1 MAQLTWREMQAPDLS
16 TSLRGYQQFT
26 SLLDGAL
33 GRAKGAVDEI
43 DAGMDERANAGAMR
57 IAAAVQDPEQA
68 KALLANPA
76 LMNDRL
82 NIQTI
87 GALAARP
94 TQLIGQAAAE
104 NNLAT
109 MKLDSSQRLADDAL
123 AGDKFRGAELRAAEG
138 AGGLNTEQRAELQAI
153 NQRIAAAAGSIGSKN
168 AMSTFG
174 ALSDAETG
182 GLGRASTRLGMD
194 STRLGMDQTR
204 QNMSFARDEHSWQVE
219 DRNDIKAGQA
229 ATLAMQSQSYS
240 PESALAAFSSGE
252 FKNLTPG
259 AKMYALQQLNSTWGN
274 IYSPAQLGEMSGFS
288 GSGGGGDYASML
300 VSLESGGNANA
311 RNGSSSATGLHQF
324 TEGTW
329 LGTIK
334 QANPAWARG
343 KSDAELLAM
352 RTDPQKSSQ
361 VEQAL
366 RATNTRA
373 LTRAG
378 LPVNNANLYAMH
390 HFGST
395 KFAAASNDTPI
406 SSILTPQQIA
416 ANPYVRGKTKGQ
428 VIQNWAQRAGTSA
441 ASLTGQMAG
450 ASLRA
455 AQDREGRSSAASL
468 LQAAAEGPSN
478 PLDVVAQLKQTDR
491 FKGTST
497 PFLKSQLD
505 DIVSRSNGQIT
516 YSMAGRI
523 LQDAARVN
531 NSDMRVLPDVRN
543 WLAGNSVRVN
553 SAGDRLDR
561 NYIDNEIKRA
571 AGGGLVQDAVNEADL
586 SNNLQTT
593 QQAQAALSQAR
604 AEYQQVM
611 ARRAVQPGVAA
622 QLPRIQARM
631 DAAQA
636 ALTRA
641 AGNLQ
646 EPRSPAGKSTG
657 APEGGSFWD
666 TVTGMFTPKYN

>member
-43 DAGMDERANAGAMR
+43 DAGMDERANAGALR

-76 LMNDRL
+76 LMNERL
-82 NIQTI
+82 NAATI
-87 GALAARP
+87 GALAQRP
-94 TQLIGQAAAE
+94 TQLINQAAQE
-104 NNLAT
+104 TNLFD
-109 MKLDSSQRLADDAL
+109 MKRASSQAVANDAL
-123 AGDKFRGAELRAAEG
+123 AGDLARGTLLRSAEG
-138 AGGLNTEQRAELQAI
+138 AGTLSPEQRTELNAI
-153 NQRIAAAAGSIGSKN
+153 NERIAAAAGSIGAKN
-168 AMSTFG
+168 TLG
-174 ALSDAETG
+174 NLDALSDAETS

-194 STRLGMDQTR
+194 QTRLGMDQTR
-204 QNMSFARDEHSWQVE
+204 QNMAFAKDEHNWQVE
-219 DRNDIKAGQA
+219 DRNDQKTGQEA
-229 ATLAMQSQSYS
+229 YLAMQSQSYS
-240 PESALAAFSSGE
+240 PESALAAFSSGA

-259 AKMYALQQLNSTWGN
+259 AKMFALQQLNATWGN

-288 GSGGGGDYASML
+288 GSAGGGDYSSML
-300 VSLESGGNANA
+300 VTLESGGNAGA
-311 RNGSSSATGLHQF
+311 RNGNSSATGLHQF

-334 QANPAWARG
+334 KANPAWARG

-366 RATNTRA
+366 RADNTRA
-373 LTRAG
+373 LQRAG

-395 KFAAASNDTPI
+395 RFAAASNDTPI
-406 SSILTPQQIA
+406 SAILTPAQIA

-428 VIQNWAQRAGTSA
+428 VMQNWAQRAGTSV
-441 ASLTGQMAG
+441 ASLTGQVAG
-450 ASLRA
+450 AQLRA
-455 AQDREGRSSAASL
+455 AQDREGRTSASAL

-491 FKGTST
+491 FRGTNTAFIKG
-497 PFLKSQLD
+497 KLD
-505 DIVSRSNGQIT
+505 DIVTRSNGQIT

-531 NSDMRVLPDVRN
+531 NDSWSITN
-543 WLAGNSVRVN
+543 WLSGNSARIN
-553 SAGDRLDR
+553 SAGDRIDT

-571 AGGGLVQDAVNEADL
+571 AGGGLVQDVVAEADTTG
-586 SNNLQTT
+586 SIQTVA
-593 QQAQAALSQAR
+593 QAQAQLAQAR

-641 AGNLQ
+641 AGSLQ
-646 EPRSPAGKSTG
+646 EPRRPAGQSTG
-657 APEGGSFWD
+657 APEGGGFWD
-666 TVTGMFTPKYN
+666 TVSGLVRIRRD